1 MSKFNLRPHH
11 GLCITF
17 FEGKGYDDNFIQHMK
32 NVISILQE
40 QNPEIKLVLETDY
53 ICACCPHQKNQLCD
67 SDCKVQRY
75 DRAVLKACNLQE
87 NQVLNWSEF
96 CETLNKKILSSK
108 PISEI
113 CVNCQWLAICK
124 TNQIKNYRFFK

>member
-11 GLCITF
+11 GLCIAF
-17 FEGKGYDDNFIQHMK
+17 FEGKGYDDNFTQHMK

-40 QNPEIKLVLETDY
+40 QNPEIKLVLKTDY

-87 NQVLNWSEF
+87 NQVLNWSAF
-96 CETLNKKILSSK
+96 CEIIYKKILISK

-113 CVNCQWLAICK
+113 CVNCQWLTICQK
-124 TNQIKNYRFFK
+124 KKIENYKFFK